1 MERFPQFND
10 GIVRIY
16 KKINKKTDFNARNN
30 VQSYDDM
37 EQVVKL
43 NFQQMSKRNQDIEF
57 AEKMSFN
64 LSMKIR
70 TRKFKKINSK
80 QYAVIDGF
88 LFEIKYIDEDKTSSY
103 LYLEGVRDIVK

>member
-1 MERFPQFND
+1 MERFPRLND

-37 EQVVKL
+37 EQIVKL
-43 NFQQMSKRNQDIEF
+43 NYQQMSKRNQDIEF
-57 AEKMSFN
+57 AEKMSFS

-70 TRKFKKINSK
+70 TRKFKIRSNMQLLTDSYTKLNTLTKIRQVLICIWK
-80 QYAVIDGF
+80 
-88 LFEIKYIDEDKTSSY
+88 E
-103 LYLEGVRDIVK
+103 

>member
-1 MERFPQFND
+1 MERFPRLND

-37 EQVVKL
+37 EQIVKL
-43 NFQQMSKRNQDIEF
+43 NYQQMSKRNQDIEF

-70 TRKFKKINSK
+70 TRKFKNLNSK
-80 QYAVIDGF
+80 QYAVIDRF
-88 LFEIKYIDEDKTSSY
+88 LYEIKYIDEDKTSSY
-103 LYLEGVRDIVK
+103 LYLEGVRELAE